1 MDIPLH
7 HNTHTYTL
15 EKSFG
20 LSVCIK
26 NSILRSVHFVI
37 NRPMDIHGEP
47 LSGTKFRQG
56 DRLYSIET
64 REIVD
69 ILYYPS
75 EPFFRYKL
83 KDMPNVSYSAYD
95 LKLSEHQDN
104 YYAVR
109 EIIGMKTVKK
119 EKFFLVW
126 WKKQLKKNST
136 WESEK
141 QLIEDGFEKE
151 LQEFETK
158 QNTKKGIVPKK
169 VVEPVKDYDEEEYPY
184 WEPLA

>member
-1 MDIPLH
+1 
-7 HNTHTYTL
+7 
-15 EKSFG
+15 
-20 LSVCIK
+20 
-26 NSILRSVHFVI
+26 
-37 NRPMDIHGEP
+37 MDIHGEP